1 MNDKFKYSDE
11 KLILRFQEGDINAY
25 NELVKRYKDRLL
37 NFVLR
42 YFNNVEQAEDV
53 VQDTLIKLYTH
64 ASYYKNVAKF
74 STWIFTIAK
83 NNALTELRK
92 NKRKKTDSLWTD
104 DGQVIDINSKEESLD
119 SKVQNEIAID
129 QLNKF
134 LDEIPEMSLDAQKIL
149 LRVLD
154 TATFTRLGGNEVLT
168 VDVHIIAAT
177 NRDIV
182 KAVAEKEF
190 REDIY
195 YHLKGMMRHLPP
207 LRERPEDIAPLV
219 SAFIDEFST
228 EYRKDLTGITWEAL
242 ARLEQAAWPG
252 NIRQLRSTIQTAVA
266 LATADSLESKD
277 FPEIYP
283 EFVEPLISI
292 WQTLPPETRHAI
304 WNTLH
309 REIQHIIIHELS
321 KQTAGLLPNLSV
333 SNMPQTIEESASVN
347 IKNMNRN
354 QILRTVA
361 QKRIKQY
368 PSLHEAAESL
378 NIDIRTLQK
387 YAQWKESDE

>member
-1 MNDKFKYSDE
+1 MRQNLQTLSTELSDMNDKFKYSDE

-134 LDEIPEMSLDAQKIL
+134 LDEIPENFRMAVVLRDFQELSYEEISKIL
-149 LRVLD
+149 EIQIGTIKSR
-154 TATFTRLGGNEVLT
+154 
-168 VDVHIIAAT
+168 I
-177 NRDIV
+177 NRGRIQL
-182 KAVAEKEF
+182 AEKMKHF
-190 REDIY
+190 
-195 YHLKGMMRHLPP
+195 
-207 LRERPEDIAPLV
+207 
-219 SAFIDEFST
+219 
-228 EYRKDLTGITWEAL
+228 
-242 ARLEQAAWPG
+242 
-252 NIRQLRSTIQTAVA
+252 
-266 LATADSLESKD
+266 
-277 FPEIYP
+277 
-283 EFVEPLISI
+283 
-292 WQTLPPETRHAI
+292 
-304 WNTLH
+304 
-309 REIQHIIIHELS
+309 
-321 KQTAGLLPNLSV
+321 
-333 SNMPQTIEESASVN
+333 
-347 IKNMNRN
+347 
-354 QILRTVA
+354 
-361 QKRIKQY
+361 
-368 PSLHEAAESL
+368 
-378 NIDIRTLQK
+378 
-387 YAQWKESDE
+387 KE

>member
-1 MNDKFKYSDE
+1 MRQNLQTLSTESSEMNDKFKFSDE

-134 LDEIPEMSLDAQKIL
+134 LDEIPENFRMAVVLRDFQELSYEEISKIL
-149 LRVLD
+149 EIPIGTIKSR
-154 TATFTRLGGNEVLT
+154 
-168 VDVHIIAAT
+168 I
-177 NRDIV
+177 NRGRIQL
-182 KAVAEKEF
+182 AEKMKHF
-190 REDIY
+190 
-195 YHLKGMMRHLPP
+195 
-207 LRERPEDIAPLV
+207 
-219 SAFIDEFST
+219 
-228 EYRKDLTGITWEAL
+228 
-242 ARLEQAAWPG
+242 
-252 NIRQLRSTIQTAVA
+252 
-266 LATADSLESKD
+266 
-277 FPEIYP
+277 
-283 EFVEPLISI
+283 
-292 WQTLPPETRHAI
+292 
-304 WNTLH
+304 
-309 REIQHIIIHELS
+309 
-321 KQTAGLLPNLSV
+321 
-333 SNMPQTIEESASVN
+333 
-347 IKNMNRN
+347 
-354 QILRTVA
+354 
-361 QKRIKQY
+361 
-368 PSLHEAAESL
+368 
-378 NIDIRTLQK
+378 
-387 YAQWKESDE
+387 KE

>member
-1 MNDKFKYSDE
+1 MRQNLQTLSTESFDMNDKFKYSDE

-134 LDEIPEMSLDAQKIL
+134 LDEIPENFRMAVVLRDFQELSYEEISKIL
-149 LRVLD
+149 EIPIGTIKSR
-154 TATFTRLGGNEVLT
+154 
-168 VDVHIIAAT
+168 I
-177 NRDIV
+177 NRGRIQL
-182 KAVAEKEF
+182 AEKMKHF
-190 REDIY
+190 
-195 YHLKGMMRHLPP
+195 
-207 LRERPEDIAPLV
+207 
-219 SAFIDEFST
+219 
-228 EYRKDLTGITWEAL
+228 
-242 ARLEQAAWPG
+242 
-252 NIRQLRSTIQTAVA
+252 
-266 LATADSLESKD
+266 
-277 FPEIYP
+277 
-283 EFVEPLISI
+283 
-292 WQTLPPETRHAI
+292 
-304 WNTLH
+304 
-309 REIQHIIIHELS
+309 
-321 KQTAGLLPNLSV
+321 
-333 SNMPQTIEESASVN
+333 
-347 IKNMNRN
+347 
-354 QILRTVA
+354 
-361 QKRIKQY
+361 
-368 PSLHEAAESL
+368 
-378 NIDIRTLQK
+378 
-387 YAQWKESDE
+387 KE

>member
-1 MNDKFKYSDE
+1 MRQNLQTLSTEPSDMNDKFKYSDE

-134 LDEIPEMSLDAQKIL
+134 LDEIPENFRMAVVLRDFQELSYEEISTIL
-149 LRVLD
+149 EIPIGTIKSR
-154 TATFTRLGGNEVLT
+154 
-168 VDVHIIAAT
+168 I
-177 NRDIV
+177 NRGRIQL
-182 KAVAEKEF
+182 AEKMKHF
-190 REDIY
+190 
-195 YHLKGMMRHLPP
+195 
-207 LRERPEDIAPLV
+207 
-219 SAFIDEFST
+219 
-228 EYRKDLTGITWEAL
+228 
-242 ARLEQAAWPG
+242 
-252 NIRQLRSTIQTAVA
+252 
-266 LATADSLESKD
+266 
-277 FPEIYP
+277 
-283 EFVEPLISI
+283 
-292 WQTLPPETRHAI
+292 
-304 WNTLH
+304 
-309 REIQHIIIHELS
+309 
-321 KQTAGLLPNLSV
+321 
-333 SNMPQTIEESASVN
+333 
-347 IKNMNRN
+347 
-354 QILRTVA
+354 
-361 QKRIKQY
+361 
-368 PSLHEAAESL
+368 
-378 NIDIRTLQK
+378 
-387 YAQWKESDE
+387 KE